1 MPRTDV
7 ARACHAPRTP
17 RSPLTATVSVRLG
30 VLVPVLAGLLLALG
44 TSIGTSIGTSLGDP
58 VASPLQL
65 VLVAAVG
72 ATGLAVAGALLVP
85 VAAVL
90 LGALPRTG
98 PAPASHPRAPR
109 TPARQQDPTAAGR
122 PHPRAPGA
130 TTLPRALRTA

>member
-1 MPRTDV
+1 VTHVPRTDV
-7 ARACHAPRTP
+7 ARARHAPRTP

-30 VLVPVLAGLLLALG
+30 VLVPVLAGLLLAL
-44 TSIGTSIGTSLGDP
+44 GTSIGTSLGDP

>member
-1 MPRTDV
+1 MPRTDA
-7 ARACHAPRTP
+7 ARARHAPRTP
-17 RSPLTATVSVRLG
+17 RTPLTAVVSVRLG

-44 TSIGTSIGTSLGDP
+44 TSLGDP
-58 VASPLQL
+58 VAPPLQL

>member
-1 MPRTDV
+1 MPRTDA
-7 ARACHAPRTP
+7 ARARHAPRTP
-17 RSPLTATVSVRLG
+17 RTPLTAVASVRLG
-30 VLVPVLAGLLLALG
+30 VLVPVLAGLLLAL
-44 TSIGTSIGTSLGDP
+44 GTSLGDP

-90 LGALPRTG
+90 LGALPRTR

-130 TTLPRALRTA
+130 TTLPRALRTV